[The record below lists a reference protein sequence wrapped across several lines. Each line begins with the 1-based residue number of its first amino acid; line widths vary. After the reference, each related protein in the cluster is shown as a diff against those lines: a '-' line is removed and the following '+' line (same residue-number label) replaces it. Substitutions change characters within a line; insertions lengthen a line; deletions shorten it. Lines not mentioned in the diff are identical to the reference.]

1 MSPRL
6 HILMPCARPERLL
19 KILPAYTMGM
29 EQHPFEVR
37 IHILL
42 QGPDP
47 DPKGIRKCNEAL
59 DEIAGVGGWFVTYA
73 DDTVQHPSLFRRMG
87 DALVAHP
94 DAVAIVVGQERRDG
108 IGPLDARPDQVQI
121 GRIDGAQV
129 CWNRDWV
136 RSERYEWEK
145 WEHLCDGEFAVRMFA
160 KAPQRWVFIQERL
173 TNHNKLEWPA

>member
-6 HILMPCARPERLL
+6 HILMPCSRPQRLA
-19 KILPAYTMGM
+19 KILPAYTMAM
-29 EQHPFEVR
+29 ETHPFEVR

-47 DPKGIRKCNEAL
+47 DPKGILKCNEAL

-73 DDTVQHPSLFRRMG
+73 DDTTQHPALFRRLGEVMK
-87 DALVAHP
+87 DNP
-94 DAVAIVVGQERRDG
+94 DAVALVVGQERKDSVG
-108 IGPLDARPDQVQI
+108 NLNARPDQVQI

-136 RSERYEWEK
+136 RSERYNWEAF
-145 WEHLCDGEFAVRMFA
+145 EHLCDGEFAVRMFA
-160 KAPQRWVFIQERL
+160 KAPQRWVFIDEPL
-173 TNHNKLEWPA
+173 TRHNSLEWPS